1 MSSAHH
7 HDAQG
12 VSLWLID
19 QIEAGWAT
27 LSPLEGAQAGAPSAE
42 PITLPV
48 ALLPQDAREGDAL
61 TLALSIDA
69 AARARLQEAQQA
81 RLQAL
86 SADDDGGDF
95 SL

>member
-1 MSSAHH
+1 MSEAHH
-7 HDAQG
+7 HTQG
-12 VSLWLID
+12 VSLWLVD
-19 QIEAGWAT
+19 QLEAGWAT
-27 LSPLEGAQAGAPSAE
+27 LSPLEGAQAGGPSAE

-48 ALLPQDAREGDAL
+48 ALLPQETREGDAL
-61 TLALSIDA
+61 TLTLSIDA
-69 AARARLQEAQQA
+69 AARARLQEAHQA